1 MPNRSDIFIFVYNFS
16 MLLGPV
22 AQTFFI
28 NPEIQSK
35 YKLDGVITVVDAAH
49 IMLRLGEKKADGATN
64 EALQQVPFFKHFL
77 FPLFSI
83 TFTLLPV
90 KVFYQNVTSRILTH
104 TRVFI
109 IVQHRLATLVSR
121 YISRVYHLP
130 FLSRAHRDPPPL
142 PPTHTTYIH
151 KHFFGRLRLLIASY
165 STRRTLFLTLPS
177 WTTSSANSRASIP
190 TQAS

>member
-64 EALQQVPFFKHFL
+64 EALQQVSFF
-77 FPLFSI
+77 
-83 TFTLLPV
+83 
-90 KVFYQNVTSRILTH
+90 
-104 TRVFI
+104 
-109 IVQHRLATLVSR
+109 
-121 YISRVYHLP
+121 
-130 FLSRAHRDPPPL
+130 
-142 PPTHTTYIH
+142 
-151 KHFFGRLRLLIASY
+151 
-165 STRRTLFLTLPS
+165 
-177 WTTSSANSRASIP
+177 
-190 TQAS
+190 